1 MTVLT
6 DAQALNVIREL
17 DAIDGEI
24 EVLQSSKADLL
35 ADTREGM
42 SGETKAEI
50 ARHIA
55 AIKVAAKK
63 LRKARM
69 KPEAAEAD
77 EARDELAEH
86 YVSLASRDTRVH
98 THEGEPSWDA
108 ARAAAKAA

>member
-6 DAQALNVIREL
+6 DAQALNVIRAL

-35 ADTREGM
+35 ADTRGGM
-42 SGETKAEI
+42 AGETKAEI
-50 ARHIA
+50 SRHIA

-86 YVSLASRDTRVH
+86 YVALASRDTRVH
-98 THEGEPSWDA
+98 THEEPVSWDA
-108 ARAAAKAA
+108 ARAASRAA